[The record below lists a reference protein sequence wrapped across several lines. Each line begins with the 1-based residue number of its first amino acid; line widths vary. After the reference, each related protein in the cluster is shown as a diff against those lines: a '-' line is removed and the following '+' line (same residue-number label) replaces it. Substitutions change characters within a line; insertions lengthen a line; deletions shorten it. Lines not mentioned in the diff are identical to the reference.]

1 MALDRPELWWLLAV
15 PALGGLMAWGGAR
28 WREDSARWISLAA
41 LGLLL
46 CLALPY
52 TGSLPGTESAP
63 RWLAEFRAPWIP
75 RFGIGFH
82 LAIDGFSAL
91 LVALTALLGL
101 VAVLCSWR
109 EIKDEVGFFH
119 ANLMLNLA
127 GVIGVFLAVDLM
139 LFFVCWE
146 AMLVPMFLLI
156 LRWGHGSTEGRGR
169 VYAALKFFIY
179 TQASGLLMLVA
190 ILLMGWL
197 HQQATGRWS
206 FDYADWLA
214 ADLPADA
221 TRWAMLGF
229 FVAFAVKLPA
239 FPVHAWL
246 PDAHSQAPTA
256 GSVILAGVLLKTGA
270 YGLIRFGVELFPQ
283 ASRELAP
290 LAMGL
295 GVAGILWGAALAM
308 TQTDL
313 KRFIAY
319 TSVSHMGFVL
329 LGAYAGSVMALQGVM
344 LLLLAHGLST
354 GALFVLC
361 GALYERLHTRDLG
374 RLGGLAERMP
384 RYGTLLT
391 FFCVA
396 SLGMP
401 GTGNFLAEFLI
412 LAGALPAA
420 PALTAVA
427 AMGLIAAAVYSLLL
441 VQRVL
446 HGPVRGD
453 RPVEDLVPREQGLL
467 GAALVLLLAM
477 GLFPQPLLDAARPG
491 LASAQSQWEAR

>member
-1 MALDRPELWWLLAV
+1 MALGHPDLWWLIAAPV
-15 PALGGLMAWGGAR
+15 LGGCAAWGAAR
-28 WREDSARWISLAA
+28 WSAGAARWIAIGA
-41 LGLLL
+41 LTVLLG
-46 CLALPY
+46 LALPY
-52 TGSLPGTESAP
+52 VEVPGIGATES
-63 RWLAEFRAPWIP
+63 RWLAEFRVEWMP

-91 LVALTALLGL
+91 LIVLTAVLGL
-101 VAVLCSWR
+101 IAVLCSWL
-109 EIKDEVGFFH
+109 EIDDEVGFFH
-119 ANLMLNLA
+119 ANLLLNLA
-127 GVIGVFLAVDLM
+127 GVVGVFLAIDLV
-139 LFFVCWE
+139 LFFMCWE

-156 LRWGHGSTEGRGR
+156 VRWGHGSAEGRGR

-190 ILLMGWL
+190 IVWMGWL
-197 HQQATGRWS
+197 HRQITGDWS

-214 ADLPADA
+214 AGLPATA
-221 TRWAMLGF
+221 TRWAMWGF

-270 YGLIRFGVELFPQ
+270 YGLVRFGLELFPA
-283 ASRELAP
+283 ASVEIAP
-290 LAMGL
+290 IAMTL
-295 GVAGILWGAALAM
+295 GVVGILWGAALAM

-329 LGAYAGSVMALQGVM
+329 LGAYSGSITALQGVM

-361 GALYERLHTRDLG
+361 GSVYERLHTRDLL
-374 RLGGLAERMP
+374 RIGGLAQQMP
-384 RYGTLLT
+384 RYGGLFT

-396 SLGMP
+396 SLGIP
-401 GTGNFLAEFLI
+401 GTGNFIAEFLI
-412 LAGALPAA
+412 LAGSLPVA
-420 PALTAVA
+420 PGLTATA
-427 AMGLIAAAVYSLLL
+427 ATGLIAAAVYSLLL

-446 HGPVRGD
+446 HGPPQHPS
-453 RPVEDLVPREQGLL
+453 PVEDLLPREQGML
-467 GAALVLLLAM
+467 GVALALLLLL
-477 GLFPQPLLDAARPG
+477 GLFPQPVLDAAHQG
-491 LASAQSQWEAR
+491 LVSALSPVTPR

>member
-1 MALDRPELWWLLAV
+1 MELGHPELWWLIAA
-15 PALGGLMAWGGAR
+15 PAIGGLASWRVAQWSVVTAR
-28 WREDSARWISLAA
+28 WTCLAA
-41 LGLLL
+41 LCLLL
-46 CLALPY
+46 WLALPY
-52 TGSLPGTESAP
+52 ADASSWADHGP
-63 RWLAEFRAPWIP
+63 RWLAEYRAAWMP

-91 LVALTALLGL
+91 LIVLTAVLGI
-101 VAVLCSWR
+101 VAVGCSWR
-109 EIKDEVGFFH
+109 EIHEEVGFFH

-127 GVIGVFLAVDLM
+127 GVVGVFLAADLI
-139 LFFVCWE
+139 LFFICWE

-156 LRWGHGSTEGRGR
+156 VRWGHGSVDGRGR
-169 VYAALKFFIY
+169 IYAALKFFIY

-190 ILLMGWL
+190 IIWMGWL

-206 FDYADWLA
+206 FDYADWLIA
-214 ADLPADA
+214 GLPAAA
-221 TRWAMLGF
+221 TRWAMWGF

-270 YGLIRFGVELFPQ
+270 YGLIRFGLELFPD
-283 ASRELAP
+283 ASVEIAP
-290 LAMGL
+290 VAMTLGL
-295 GVAGILWGAALAM
+295 VGILWGAALAM
-308 TQTDL
+308 TQTDI
-313 KRFIAY
+313 KRFVAY

-329 LGAYAGSVMALQGVM
+329 LGVYSGSVMALQGTM

-361 GALYERLHTRDLG
+361 GALYERLHTRELTQ
-374 RLGGLAERMP
+374 LGGLADAMP
-384 RYGTLLT
+384 RYASLLT

-412 LAGALPAA
+412 LAGALPVA
-420 PALTAVA
+420 PWRTAVA
-427 AMGLIAAAVYSLLL
+427 ATGLIAAAVYSLLI

-446 HGPVRGD
+446 HGKTRHTAAT
-453 RPVEDLVPREQGLL
+453 EDLHPREQGLL
-467 GAALVLLLAM
+467 GVALALLLLM

-491 LASAQSQWEAR
+491 LVSALPHDESR